1 MRGMCGKE
9 EENRERFNS
18 LERQQRR
25 KENSEN
31 QTTKMLFEPPL
42 SSIILH
48 TPGFHQSSYSNYRF
62 FLQYLNPI
70 PFLVQYLIRVGM
82 RRLP

>member
-9 EENRERFNS
+9 EEENRERFNP
-18 LERQQRR
+18 LERHQRR

-31 QTTKMLFEPPL
+31 QTTILLFEPPL

-48 TPGFHQSSYSNYRF
+48 CTYTWLSSEQLFQLKKFYSIS
-62 FLQYLNPI
+62 I
-70 PFLVQYLIRVGM
+70 PFGFLFNI
-82 RRLP
+82 